1 MGASPRFL
9 RRVKQLP
16 VDLWQE
22 SRTSWRPL
30 PYPAGAKERDRH
42 RIALT
47 KILPCRP
54 VSWCSA
60 RNALCH
66 DRTRKPA
73 QFRLSWRR

>member
-30 PYPAGAKERDRH
+30 QYSGRSERARPAPH
-42 RIALT
+42 RVNEDFT
-47 KILPCRP
+47 
-54 VSWCSA
+54 VSAGIMMQRQEW
-60 RNALCH
+60 
-66 DRTRKPA
+66 P
-73 QFRLSWRR
+73 LSR